1 MKRRL
6 RKRYGRTAYPFGFVV
21 GQRVRV
27 TRGPWA
33 RHVGEIKMMQGP
45 EHIYVRLDPTADSK
59 YGLGSTHAFE
69 LDRLELE

>member
-1 MKRRL
+1 MKKRL

-33 RHVGEIKMMQGP
+33 KHVGEIKMMQGP

-59 YGLGSTHAFE
+59 YGLGSTHSFE
-69 LDRLELE
+69 LERLELE